1 MKKTLTGLTL
11 STLLF
16 SGISMAEDTAA
27 ALSVSGTV
35 SDNSTA
41 CQVTLSK
48 SSVNLTDNINQ
59 MINQGDKAT
68 SITPISM
75 TVMGVNNNF
84 TCGKK
89 IYDGRIAVRF
99 LGTHDNAD
107 GSAFANTASGED
119 AATGVGIGL
128 FETNNNPIDI
138 NQPWHL
144 TTKAYAVTQFFG
156 LQLVKLNGQTATSG
170 KIAGDMTVQVE
181 RL

>member
-1 MKKTLTGLTL
+1 MKNIFTGLAI

-16 SGISMAEDTAA
+16 AGTCMAEDTAA
-27 ALSVSGTV
+27 VLSVSGSV
-35 SDNSTA
+35 SDNSTG

-48 SSVNLTDNINQ
+48 SSINLTDSINR
-59 MINQGDKAT
+59 MITQGDKAT
-68 SITPISM
+68 SIAPFAM
-75 TVMGVNNNF
+75 TVMGVDDNY

-89 IYDGRIAVRF
+89 IYDGKIAVRF
-99 LGTHDNAD
+99 TGTHDNAD
-107 GSAFANTASGED
+107 GTVFANTASGAD

-128 FETNNNPIDI
+128 FESNNNPIDI

-144 TTKAYAVTQFFG
+144 TTKAYAVTQYLG